1 MESNNKIGTLN
12 TYDLITKFL
21 NRPNI
26 TNHISKHLSS
36 ATMKPVDAVFSSVI
50 NDSFIILKFQEN
62 PKSSQ
67 YFKYL
72 PYSDTYDRLD
82 ISSSK
87 SIVDIGYN
95 NSCFY
100 YILSIGNTFS
110 IVTPNNEVKGRSL
123 IFEFSHNM
131 RKESAVER
139 YAAGNISKYIKDLLN
154 KYSESR
160 NLTISFIEY
169 KAIPDYYN

>member
-1 MESNNKIGTLN
+1 MEFNNKIGTLN

-67 YFKYL
+67 YFKNFKKIQRVPNILNIYHI
-72 PYSDTYDRLD
+72 P
-82 ISSSK
+82 IHM
-87 SIVDIGYN
+87 IV
-95 NSCFY
+95 
-100 YILSIGNTFS
+100 
-110 IVTPNNEVKGRSL
+110 
-123 IFEFSHNM
+123 
-131 RKESAVER
+131 
-139 YAAGNISKYIKDLLN
+139 
-154 KYSESR
+154 
-160 NLTISFIEY
+160 
-169 KAIPDYYN
+169 